1 MSRKTK
7 SVIGMTGTEMSGMEL
22 LIATSMQTEHFNGKY
37 HLLTNVN
44 IKINTEVLRTKPNS
58 AMK

>member
-1 MSRKTK
+1 
-7 SVIGMTGTEMSGMEL
+7 MTGTEMSGMEL